1 MIHCN
6 TLKFQ
11 DESSLRTEKK
21 IRVYLQHSLSWCYA
35 NFSKLMPTIHTV
47 WLAQRNESS
56 WVWKDTV
63 VKVHKQGLFCK
74 RHYPIERKKGRF
86 SILIFIGNSCN
97 DQVSFIW
104 KKKITID
111 DIWLFVYSGLKWNQ
125 KWRSER
131 EWEEKKDK
139 QHFAVFVDI
148 SEICSS
154 EFKRLIWNTT
164 RRNYNKK
171 L

>member
-21 IRVYLQHSLSWCYA
+21 IRVYLQHSLFWCHA

-111 DIWLFVYSGLKWNQ
+111 GIWLFVYSGLKWNQ
-125 KWRSER
+125 KWWSER

-139 QHFAVFVDI
+139 QQFAVFVDT

>member
-1 MIHCN
+1 MYIIMSETFIKVWFTARPWN
-6 TLKFQ
+6 FKTNLAYEPK
-11 DESSLRTEKK
+11 KK
-21 IRVYLQHSLSWCYA
+21 IRVYLQHSLFWCYA

-56 WVWKDTV
+56 WVWKETV

-86 SILIFIGNSCN
+86 SILIFISNSCN

-104 KKKITID
+104 KKKSQSTIYGFSSTLD
-111 DIWLFVYSGLKWNQ
+111 WNGIRNDGL
-125 KWRSER
+125 R
-131 EWEEKKDK
+131 ENGKEKKTN
-139 QHFAVFVDI
+139 
-148 SEICSS
+148 
-154 EFKRLIWNTT
+154 NTLL
-164 RRNYNKK
+164 Y

>member
-21 IRVYLQHSLSWCYA
+21 IRVYLQHSLFWCYA

-104 KKKITID
+104 KKKNHNRRYMAFRLLWIEMESEMMVWERMGRKKRQTTLCCICRHQ
-111 DIWLFVYSGLKWNQ
+111 WNLLKW
-125 KWRSER
+125 
-131 EWEEKKDK
+131 
-139 QHFAVFVDI
+139 V
-148 SEICSS
+148 
-154 EFKRLIWNTT
+154 
-164 RRNYNKK
+164 
-171 L
+171 